1 MKKGLFKRRQ
11 QKTNT
16 IEMRDSWNEKKKGLF
31 KRRQQKT
38 NTIEMRD
45 S

>member
-16 IEMRDSWNEKKKGLF
+16 IEMRDSWNEEKGLF